1 MEISQP
7 NLDKTAIGLSLVCTI
22 HCLLTPL
29 AIALLPALGATFL
42 DDERFHYAVLF
53 FVIPTSL
60 YVLGLG
66 CRKHGRLGVL
76 AIGML
81 GLLVLSSI
89 LIIGEETLGETGEKV
104 TTVLGAV
111 IVASAH
117 IRNYRLCQKNACHE

>member
-1 MEISQP
+1 MPS
-7 NLDKTAIGLSLVCTI
+7 DAIGDRI
-22 HCLLTPL
+22 
-29 AIALLPALGATFL
+29 AIGPGR
-42 DDERFHYAVLF
+42 DIF

-60 YVLGLG
+60 YALGLG

-89 LIIGEETLGETGEKV
+89 LIIGEETLGETGQKV
-104 TTVLGAV
+104 TTVLG
-111 IVASAH
+111 ASAH